1 MLLQRCMKPQHDL
14 FIRNHIQKLSILSAR
29 NNQSFHHKSL
39 TFFSPHPKQ
48 IILSKRKQ
56 QIILVFH
63 GLKIFCQ
70 EKKRS
75 GQVNLLLFARLN
87 HKWSG
92 ERKKTNCNGCFPYF
106 SFLLDTKNACLH
118 RNEEILRE

>member
-1 MLLQRCMKPQHDL
+1 MKPQDNL
-14 FIRNHIQKLSILSAR
+14 FPRNSIQKLSILSAR

-70 EKKRS
+70 GKKRS

-87 HKWSG
+87 HKWSA
-92 ERKKTNCNGCFPYF
+92 ERKKTNCSGCFPYF
-106 SFLLDTKNACLH
+106 SFRLGTKKFFLH
-118 RNEEILRE
+118 RNEEIFT